1 MARPARPTSRSAP
14 AGIVL
19 VCGPAGVG
27 KSAVA
32 TRTAELLAAT
42 GHATSL
48 LDRYAPGSTG
58 SWYGHDAPIPTI
70 TQECVEA
77 RDDGAQTIFV
87 TWPLRD
93 YAELAELRRA
103 MPWAQMTV
111 CRLRSPDDV
120 LLERIAAR
128 EDSFMRL
135 HLQELA
141 LEASAGLERS
151 GLGDLV
157 LDTSQM
163 STDAA
168 AAEIRHHLV
177 EGATLRQAAPAA

>member
-1 MARPARPTSRSAP
+1 MARPARTPTRSDP
-14 AGIVL
+14 VTIVV

-32 TRTAELLAAT
+32 TRAAELLSAT
-42 GHATSL
+42 GHAASL

-58 SWYGHDAPIPTI
+58 SWYGHDAPVPTI

-77 RDDGAQTIFV
+77 RDEGARTILV

-103 MPWAQMTV
+103 MPWAQMSV

-141 LEASAGLERS
+141 LEASAGLEGS

-163 STDAA
+163 STGEAA
-168 AAEIRHHLV
+168 DEVVHHLV
-177 EGATLRQAAPAA
+177 EGAPLHHAAPAA